1 MNRAES
7 DTQAPPV
14 NEVSRAKWAGQ
25 IIGGFLLGLA
35 LLPAALELLSLV
47 GNISPFRYQGF

>member
-1 MNRAES
+1 MNRAEF
-7 DTQAPPV
+7 DTQTTPV
-14 NEVSRAKWAGQ
+14 TGVSRAKRVGQ

-35 LLPAALELLSLV
+35 LLPAVLELLSLV